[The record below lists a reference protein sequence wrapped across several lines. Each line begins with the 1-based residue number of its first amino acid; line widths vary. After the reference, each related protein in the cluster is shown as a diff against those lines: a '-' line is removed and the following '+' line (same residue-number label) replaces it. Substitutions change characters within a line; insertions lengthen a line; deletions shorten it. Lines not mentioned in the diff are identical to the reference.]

1 MDFHGGFVGR
11 KFSVKPAAALPRIV
25 FSRMRIKVE
34 GGGAKLVTT
43 ASPSDTKRRNER
55 FRVGNKGRES
65 NGASVSRREKRDRAS
80 GARKG
85 EKSGEKLEK
94 KQTPSR
100 RDPQSLPERFFVAAT

>member
-1 MDFHGGFVGR
+1 LFIFGKRSISLKKNVKNIERIFYGGFVGR

-34 GGGAKLVTT
+34 GGGVKLVTT

-65 NGASVSRREKRDRAS
+65 NVASVSRREKPNRANE
-80 GARKG
+80 AR
-85 EKSGEKLEK
+85 
-94 KQTPSR
+94 
-100 RDPQSLPERFFVAAT
+100 

>member
-1 MDFHGGFVGR
+1 MFRSEKRSVSLKNVENIERIFHGFVGR

-55 FRVGNKGRES
+55 FRVGNK
-65 NGASVSRREKRDRAS
+65 RRERERE
-80 GARKG
+80 R
-85 EKSGEKLEK
+85 EK
-94 KQTPSR
+94 KRVRVTG
-100 RDPQSLPERFFVAAT
+100 LRFRGKN